1 MLLSMQTVFSGS
13 VTSIEVDDAHGI
25 IAVTGPGR
33 VVLFRLAIGK
43 LGKSRCSF
51 SHLAAGLVLV

>member
-1 MLLSMQTVFSGS
+1 MLLSMQMVFSGL
-13 VTSIEVDDAHGI
+13 VMSIEVDDTHGI

-51 SHLAAGLVLV
+51 LT